1 MLARQLWTAQ
11 RFGLTPRKL
20 AGRAARAGVPRV
32 LVVSLP
38 KAGTHLVERAVCL
51 HPRLYRQFRR
61 TLNPENVGPE
71 GLDGVLRTLRP
82 GQVALAHLPFDP
94 AYASLLEGVRT
105 LFVVRDPR
113 DIAVSLAHYIE
124 SRGDH
129 PLHFAYGE
137 RPDER
142 SRIELAI
149 LGDAEARPPAP
160 SLESLLAGFAGWLES
175 GALVVRFEDLIG
187 ARGGGD
193 DDAQARTL
201 REIYDYLGVELAPE
215 VESGSSRARARPSAR
230 GKSAA
235 GARRSTR
242 SWRPSSS
249 ARPAGGWRS
258 MATSGIVVSHGHA
271 RELES
276 SLPALAPQVDELLVV
291 ANIPGSLPADLH
303 GARVIENERPR
314 SYSANLNAAF
324 ARTSGELVVVCNP
337 DAVAEP
343 KRSRSSPPS
352 PTRIRAAASPARRC
366 STRTGRGNPRGGAS
380 PR

>member
-82 GQVALAHLPFDP
+82 GQVAVAHLPFDP

-113 DIAVSLAHYIE
+113 DMAVSLAHYIE

-142 SRIELAI
+142 SRISSPSSATRRR
-149 LGDAEARPPAP
+149 ARRRRRSRACSPD
-160 SLESLLAGFAGWLES
+160 SRGWLES

-201 REIYDYLGVELAPE
+201 REIYDYLGVELAPGVGE
-215 VESGSSRARARPSAR
+215 RLF
-230 GKSAA
+230 
-235 GARRSTR
+235 
-242 SWRPSSS
+242 SS
-249 ARPAGGWRS
+249 ASPTFRKGQIGGWRQ
-258 MATSGIVVSHGHA
+258 AFDP
-271 RELES
+271 ELE
-276 SLPALAPQVDELLVV
+276 ALF
-291 ANIPGSLPADLH
+291 
-303 GARVIENERPR
+303 ERE
-314 SYSANLNAAF
+314 A
-324 ARTSGELVVVCNP
+324 
-337 DAVAEP
+337 
-343 KRSRSSPPS
+343 
-352 PTRIRAAASPARRC
+352 
-366 STRTGRGNPRGGAS
+366 GRWMEVYGY
-380 PR
+380 

>member
-20 AGRAARAGVPRV
+20 AGRAARAGVPSV

-51 HPRLYRQFRR
+51 HPRLYRQLRR

-82 GQVALAHLPFDP
+82 GQVAVAHLPFDP
-94 AYASLLEGVRT
+94 AYPSLLEGVRT

-113 DIAVSLAHYIE
+113 DMAVSLAHYIE
-124 SRGDH
+124 GRGDH

-193 DDAQARTL
+193 DDDQARTL
-201 REIYDYLGVELAPE
+201 REIYDYLGVELAPG
-215 VESGSSRARARPSAR
+215 V
-230 GKSAA
+230 GK
-235 GARRSTR
+235 RLF
-242 SWRPSSS
+242 SS
-249 ARPAGGWRS
+249 ASPTFRKGQIGGWRQS
-258 MATSGIVVSHGHA
+258 FDP
-271 RELES
+271 ELE
-276 SLPALAPQVDELLVV
+276 ALF
-291 ANIPGSLPADLH
+291 
-303 GARVIENERPR
+303 ERE
-314 SYSANLNAAF
+314 A
-324 ARTSGELVVVCNP
+324 
-337 DAVAEP
+337 
-343 KRSRSSPPS
+343 
-352 PTRIRAAASPARRC
+352 
-366 STRTGRGNPRGGAS
+366 GRWMEVYGYR
-380 PR
+380 

>member
-82 GQVALAHLPFDP
+82 GQVAVAHLPFDP

-113 DIAVSLAHYIE
+113 DMAVSLAHYIE
-124 SRGDH
+124 GRGDH

-187 ARGGGD
+187 ARGGGG
-193 DDAQARTL
+193 DDAPGADAARDL
-201 REIYDYLGVELAPE
+201 RLPRRGARAGGEKAALLEREPDLPQGANRRLAPGVRLGVGGPL
-215 VESGSSRARARPSAR
+215 RARGRPVD
-230 GKSAA
+230 GGLWLLAA
-235 GARRSTR
+235 
-242 SWRPSSS
+242 
-249 ARPAGGWRS
+249 
-258 MATSGIVVSHGHA
+258 
-271 RELES
+271 
-276 SLPALAPQVDELLVV
+276 
-291 ANIPGSLPADLH
+291 
-303 GARVIENERPR
+303 
-314 SYSANLNAAF
+314 
-324 ARTSGELVVVCNP
+324 
-337 DAVAEP
+337 
-343 KRSRSSPPS
+343 
-352 PTRIRAAASPARRC
+352 
-366 STRTGRGNPRGGAS
+366 
-380 PR
+380 